1 MTLDERLAD
10 LRSEV
15 QGMGDGVTPVRL
27 LAALRLALE
36 QREMW
41 FLANHAINTIE
52 RAVTLRAIDDA
63 DIIAKLEGRE

>member
-41 FLANHAINTIE
+41 FLANHAINNIE